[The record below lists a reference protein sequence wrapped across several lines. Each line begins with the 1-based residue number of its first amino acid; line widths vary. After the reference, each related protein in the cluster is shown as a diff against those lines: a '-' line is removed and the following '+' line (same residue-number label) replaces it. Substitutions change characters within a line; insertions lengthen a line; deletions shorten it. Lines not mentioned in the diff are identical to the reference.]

1 MVPKSTLRG
10 MCPNTEFVLVCIF
23 PHSDSISLR
32 IQYKYVKMQTRKKLR
47 IWTLFTQ
54 CSDEIYVSVTIDKYV
69 IIFHLFAILCKRRLC
84 FWKCRKW
91 GNLLKNR
98 HHHTRMLE
106 KARIL
111 QSLLNAFYCFL
122 ENNRMH

>member
-32 IQYKYVKMQTRKKLR
+32 IQYKYVKMQTKKKLR

-69 IIFHLFAILCKRRLC
+69 LFFICLRYCAKEGYV
-84 FWKCRKW
+84 FENV
-91 GNLLKNR
+91 GNEA
-98 HHHTRMLE
+98 T
-106 KARIL
+106 
-111 QSLLNAFYCFL
+111 S
-122 ENNRMH
+122 